1 MSIKLNECM
10 SCGGRIEHYIENNQ
24 VVVECRGDCQD
35 YQMMRCNLD
44 IYDPDVVADLLS
56 YKE

>member
-10 SCGGRIEHYIENNQ
+10 SCGGRIKHYIENNQ
-24 VVVECRGDCQD
+24 VVVECRGDCSD